1 MKAIGFNQG
10 QIGDLAMCMI
20 PCRSLKEKFPEI
32 KITFGINKKYESASP
47 IFFNNDLIDNIHIWE
62 NYDNWPSSNDKEFLS
77 KNYFDF
83 IFNPMP
89 KMKNEKWYLHHHH
102 TEETC
107 LMHDLMPSKN
117 LQINL
122 TPWFGKNEQYKN
134 CVALT
139 CFSSAGALRDIPKDV
154 ADDIVDYI
162 HSLGLE
168 TIQLGLTSH
177 PKLKTTYPPINGS
190 IFEDVKVA
198 YSCKFL
204 ITADT
209 GMNWLMSGYQSKVLG
224 LYSYSSYP
232 VVAPLKNRTPI
243 NPNGV
248 YLASDHI
255 YNISKNTI
263 QKSILNLIK

>member
-32 KITFGINKKYESASP
+32 KITFGINKKYESIAP
-47 IFFNNDLIDNIHIWE
+47 MFLNNNLIDDIHIWE
-62 NYDNWPSSNDKEFLS
+62 NYDNWPSPNDEEFLS
-77 KNYFDF
+77 KNHFDLV
-83 IFNPMP
+83 FNPMP
-89 KMKNEKWYLHHHH
+89 RMKNELWYLYHHH
-102 TEETC
+102 TQETC
-107 LMHDLMPSKN
+107 LMHDLIPPQN

-122 TPWFGKNEQYKN
+122 TPWFEKYSKYKN

-139 CFSSAGALRDIPKDV
+139 CFSSAGASRDIPKDI
-154 ADDIVDYI
+154 AEDIVNYI

-168 TIQLGLTSH
+168 TIQLGLSSH
-177 PKLKTTYPPINGS
+177 AKLKTTYPPISES

-224 LYSYSSYP
+224 LYGYSAYP
-232 VVAPLKNRTPI
+232 FTAPLKNRAPV
-243 NPNGV
+243 NPNAI
-248 YLASDHI
+248 YLISDYI
-255 YNISKNTI
+255 QNISKETI
-263 QKSILNLIK
+263 RESILKLIG